1 MINFPY
7 NDILEV
13 VSLRDDS
20 YNKVKNKKVLSGL
33 WKTVYK
39 IHYKQI
45 VSSCNNNDIYGY
57 RITSNNLLLFSKFAN
72 EARCNYP
79 IIIKINIIEGDSFCD
94 LYFKNLDLSILVSD
108 ISDEIT
114 LIEYYDGGMVRS
126 DFRILEGD
134 IAFSIY
140 TEIKKYILEYLSLGD
155 DKNDQAFYYKP
166 RL

>member
-20 YNKVKNKKVLSGL
+20 YNKIKNKKLLSGL
-33 WKTVYK
+33 WETIYK

-45 VSSCNNNDIYGY
+45 VSSCNNNDVYGR

-72 EARCNYP
+72 ETRCIYP
-79 IIIKINIIEGDSFCD
+79 IIIKINIIEGDSFCN
-94 LYFKNLDLSILVSD
+94 LYFKNMDLTILVSD
-108 ISDEIT
+108 ISDDIT
-114 LIEYYDGGMVRS
+114 IIKYYDGGEIRS
-126 DFRILEGD
+126 NFRVVEGD

-140 TEIKKYILEYLSLGD
+140 TEIKNYILEYLSLGD
-155 DKNDQAFYYKP
+155 DKND
-166 RL
+166 